1 MRMAAAIS
9 GALTAS
15 GQAARVRVSREDL
28 ENYLEQTA
36 PLFPERDDDAL
47 RTSLDLLFAKNDTL
61 ETQGALSKALLRL
74 HPALG
79 EPLTLLEM
87 RRELCFANVLSN
99 ETCAM
104 ILDGGSDQ

>member
-1 MRMAAAIS
+1 MRQSRRAPPIINAPPFVT
-9 GALTAS
+9 AL
-15 GQAARVRVSREDL
+15 
-28 ENYLEQTA
+28 
-36 PLFPERDDDAL
+36 AL
-47 RTSLDLLFAKNDTL
+47 GIIALHGLRILAGSSLDLLFVKNDTL